1 MFELTTLGATFITI
15 LLAEFGDK
23 TQIMTLALAAK
34 SRSMLPVF
42 TGAVLGEVF
51 ANTIAV
57 AVGTF
62 LGFSIA
68 VGVVRLIAGGVFIL
82 FGVLNV
88 VRKKEEGEESK
99 RTRTLKATSTLWST
113 FYLVGLAEM
122 GDKTQLMTV
131 GLSAQ
136 YQDPIT
142 VLIGLSLAFVIL
154 SLIGALLGEKTSRII
169 PLRWIKIGSGILFIA
184 FGILFLTNVSLF

>member
-1 MFELTTLGATFITI
+1 MVELTTLGATFIAPR
-15 LLAEFGDK
+15 LAEFGDK

-51 ANTIAV
+51 ANTIGV
-57 AVGTF
+57 AAGTF
-62 LGFSIA
+62 LGLAIPI
-68 VGVVRLIAGGVFIL
+68 GVVRLIAAGVFIL
-82 FGVLNV
+82 FGVFYLL
-88 VRKKEEGEESK
+88 RIERGEDSKE
-99 RTRTLKATSTLWST
+99 TRTLKATSVLWST

-131 GLSAQ
+131 ALSAQ

-142 VLIGLSLAFVIL
+142 VLIGLSLAFVMF
-154 SLIGALLGEKTSRII
+154 SLISAVLGEKTSRII
-169 PLRWIKIGSGILFIA
+169 RLRWIKIWSGILFIA
-184 FGILFLTNVSLF
+184 FGILFLTTANLL

>member
-1 MFELTTLGATFITI
+1 MLELTTLGATFIAI

-34 SRSMLPVF
+34 SRSVLPVF

-62 LGFSIA
+62 LGFLIP
-68 VGVVRLIAGGVFIL
+68 VVVVRLIAGGVFIF
-82 FGVLNV
+82 FGVLSV
-88 VRKKEEGEESK
+88 ARKEDGEESK
-99 RTRTLKATSTLWST
+99 GTRTPKATSMLWST

-154 SLIGALLGEKTSRII
+154 SLIGALLGERASRII
-169 PLRWIKIGSGILFIA
+169 PLRWIKIGSGFLFIA

>member
-1 MFELTTLGATFITI
+1 MLELTTLGATFMAI

-57 AVGTF
+57 AIGTF
-62 LGFSIA
+62 LGFAIP
-68 VGVVRLIAGGVFIL
+68 VGIVRLVAGGVFIL
-82 FGVLNV
+82 FGVLNI
-88 VRKKEEGEESK
+88 VRREEGK
-99 RTRTLKATSTLWST
+99 DGKKFKTLNTTSILWSA
-113 FYLVGLAEM
+113 FYLVALAEM

-142 VLIGLSLAFVIL
+142 VLIGLTLAFVIL
-154 SLIGALLGEKTSRII
+154 SLIGALLGERTSRII
-169 PLRWIKIGSGILFIA
+169 PLQWIKIGSGILFIV
-184 FGILFLTNVSLF
+184 FGILFLADVG